1 MKRSKQRDT
10 HTVRNSSSLHHLI
23 PALQA
28 KLALRN
34 QMSENT
40 GKALDIGLLSRVL
53 KYVRPYRA
61 TFWTTAFLTLAI
73 AALSPL
79 RPMLVQYAFDNY
91 IVIPDPSGLLI
102 ITLVTLGVLFIEAI
116 TYYFYT
122 YSANWLGQTVIRDIR
137 QEVYDHISSLKLQF
151 FDRTPIGTLVTRVI
165 SDIETIADIF
175 ANGILVIFS
184 DMLKVVV
191 VVGVMLY
198 IDWKLALISLS
209 TIPVLLVATWI
220 FKNGIRD
227 SFQDVRTQVARLNAF
242 LQEHITGMHLVQV
255 FNREERE
262 MKRFMAIN
270 GEHRDANIR
279 SVWYFSIFLPVVE
292 ILSAVS
298 IGLVVWWGAH
308 EVLAGTVTIG
318 HLVAFILYIHILFRP
333 IRELADKFNTLQMG
347 MVSSERVFKVLD
359 TDDFVA
365 DAGTIRP
372 VEIKGD
378 ISFNHVWFAYTGDDF
393 VLKDISFDVKAGETV
408 AFVGATGS
416 GKTSIINL
424 LGRFYEFNQGS
435 ITIDGVDIR
444 DYEQDGLRQ
453 RMAVVLQDVFLFSDT
468 IHNNITLGNA
478 AITRETVVQAAK
490 DFGVHDFIEK
500 LPGGYDYNVM
510 ERGAMLSVGQRQL
523 ISFVRA
529 YIHNPSILIL
539 DEATS
544 SIDTESEA
552 IIQRALDKLTEGRT
566 SIVIAHRLATI
577 QKADRIIV
585 MQKGRILESGSH
597 DELLRNE
604 GHYHT
609 LFELQY
615 T

>member
-1 MKRSKQRDT
+1 MEAPS
-10 HTVRNSSSLHHLI
+10 
-23 PALQA
+23 A
-28 KLALRN
+28 
-34 QMSENT
+34 NT
-40 GKALDIGLLSRVL
+40 EQKPDIGILARVL
-53 KYVRPYRA
+53 KYVTPYRR
-61 TFWTTAFLTLAI
+61 TFIITGLLTLVL

-79 RPMLVQYAFDNY
+79 RPMLIQYAFDNY
-91 IVIPDPSGLLI
+91 IVIPDPKGLLI
-102 ITLVTLGVLFIEAI
+102 ITLITIGVLLVEAL

-122 YSANWLGQTVIRDIR
+122 YSANWLGQTVISDLR
-137 QEVYDHISSLKLQF
+137 QELYAHINSMRLRY

-184 DMLKVVV
+184 DLLKVVAV
-191 VVGVMLY
+191 VAVMLY

-209 TIPVLLVATWI
+209 TIPVLLAATWV
-220 FKNGIRD
+220 FKNGIKS
-227 SFQDVRTQVARLNAF
+227 SFEDVRTQVSRLNAF

-255 FNREERE
+255 FNREKRE
-262 MKRFMAIN
+262 MEHFKEIN
-270 GEHRDANIR
+270 ALHRDAHIR

-308 EVLAGTVTIG
+308 QVLASEVTVG
-318 HLVAFILYIHILFRP
+318 HLVAYILYIHILFRP

-359 TDDFVA
+359 TEEFVA
-365 DAGTIRP
+365 DTGTMAPKELR
-372 VEIKGD
+372 GD
-378 ISFNHVWFAYTGDDF
+378 ISFDHVWFAYMGEDF
-393 VLKDISFDVKAGETV
+393 VLKDISFNVKAGETL

-424 LGRFYEFNQGS
+424 LGRFYEFNKGN
-435 ITIDGVDIR
+435 ITIDGTDIR
-444 DYEQDGLRQ
+444 QYRQEALRQ
-453 RMAVVLQDVFLFSDT
+453 QMAVVLQDVFLFSDT
-468 IHNNITLGNA
+468 IHNNITLRNP
-478 AITRETVVQAAK
+478 AIGRETVVQAAK
-490 DFGVHDFIEK
+490 DFGIHDFISR

-529 YIHNPSILIL
+529 YVHNPSILIL

-566 SIVIAHRLATI
+566 SIVIAHRLATV

-585 MQKGRILESGSH
+585 LRQGRILETGTH
-597 DELLRNE
+597 DELLRND
-604 GHYHT
+604 GHYRT

-615 T
+615 N

>member
-1 MKRSKQRDT
+1 
-10 HTVRNSSSLHHLI
+10 
-23 PALQA
+23 
-28 KLALRN
+28 
-34 QMSENT
+34 MSEIQ

-53 KYVRPYRA
+53 KYVKPYKR
-61 TFWTTAFLTLAI
+61 TFWFTAVLTFALAG
-73 AALSPL
+73 LSPL

-91 IVIPDPSGLLI
+91 IVIPNPNGLLI
-102 ITLVTLGVLFIEAI
+102 ITLITIGVLLIEAVA
-116 TYYFYT
+116 YYFYT

-137 QEVYDHISSLKLQF
+137 QEIYDHINSLKLQY
-151 FDRTPIGTLVTRVI
+151 FDHTAIGTLVTRVI

-184 DMLKVVV
+184 DMMKVLV

-209 TIPVLLVATWI
+209 TIPILLFATYI

-255 FNREERE
+255 FNREKRE
-262 MKRFMAIN
+262 MDRFMAIN
-270 GEHRDANIR
+270 AEHRDANIK

-308 EVLAGTVTIG
+308 EVLSGTVTIG

-359 TDDFVA
+359 TQDFVS
-365 DAGTIRP
+365 DTGTVRP
-372 VEIKGD
+372 IEIKGD
-378 ISFNHVWFAYTGDDF
+378 IRFDNVSFAYSGDDF
-393 VLKDISFDVKAGETV
+393 VLNNISFDVKAGETV

-424 LGRFYEFNQGS
+424 LGRFYEFNSGT
-435 ITIDGVDIR
+435 ITIDGIDIR
-444 DYEQDGLRQ
+444 DYNQDGLRQ

-468 IHNNITLGNA
+468 IHNNITLGNT
-478 AITRETVVQAAK
+478 AISRETVMEAAK
-490 DFGVHDFIEK
+490 DFGVHDFISK
-500 LPGGYDYNVM
+500 LPGGYEYNVM

-529 YIHNPSILIL
+529 YVHNPSILIL

-544 SIDTESEA
+544 SIDTESEV
-552 IIQRALDKLTEGRT
+552 IIQRALEKLTEGRT

-597 DELLRNE
+597 DELLRKE

>member
-1 MKRSKQRDT
+1 
-10 HTVRNSSSLHHLI
+10 
-23 PALQA
+23 
-28 KLALRN
+28 
-34 QMSENT
+34 MSEIQ

-53 KYVRPYRA
+53 KYVKPYKR
-61 TFWTTAFLTLAI
+61 TFWFTAVLTFALAG
-73 AALSPL
+73 LSPL

-91 IVIPDPSGLLI
+91 IVIPNPNGLLI
-102 ITLVTLGVLFIEAI
+102 ITLVTIGVLLIEAVA
-116 TYYFYT
+116 YYFYT

-137 QEVYDHISSLKLQF
+137 QEIYDHINSLKLQY
-151 FDRTPIGTLVTRVI
+151 FDRTAIGTLVTRVI

-184 DMLKVVV
+184 DMMKVLV

-209 TIPVLLVATWI
+209 TIPILLFATYI

-255 FNREERE
+255 FNREKRE
-262 MKRFMAIN
+262 MDRFMAIN
-270 GEHRDANIR
+270 AEHRDANIK

-359 TDDFVA
+359 TKDFVK
-365 DAGTIRP
+365 DEGTIRP

-378 ISFNHVWFAYTGDDF
+378 IQFDNVSFAYSDDNFVLNNISFN
-393 VLKDISFDVKAGETV
+393 VKAGETV

-424 LGRFYEFNQGS
+424 LGRFYEFNSGT
-435 ITIDGVDIR
+435 ITIDGIDIR
-444 DYEQDGLRQ
+444 DYNQDGLRQ

-468 IHNNITLGNA
+468 IHNNITLGNPDVS
-478 AITRETVVQAAK
+478 RETVMQAAK
-490 DFGVHDFIEK
+490 DFGVHEFISK
-500 LPGGYDYNVM
+500 LPGGYEYNVM

-529 YIHNPSILIL
+529 YVHNPSILIL

-544 SIDTESEA
+544 SIDIESEV
-552 IIQRALDKLTEGRT
+552 IIQRALEKLTEGRT

-585 MQKGRILESGSH
+585 MQKGRILESGTH
-597 DELLRNE
+597 DELLRKE

>member
-1 MKRSKQRDT
+1 MEAAPRT
-10 HTVRNSSSLHHLI
+10 AET
-23 PALQA
+23 
-28 KLALRN
+28 
-34 QMSENT
+34 
-40 GKALDIGLLSRVL
+40 KADISILTRVL
-53 KYVRPYRA
+53 KYVRPYKR
-61 TFWTTAFLTLAI
+61 TFVITGLLTLML

-79 RPMLVQYAFDNY
+79 RPMLIQYAFDNY
-91 IVIPDPSGLLI
+91 IVTPDPYGLLI
-102 ITLVTLGVLFIEAI
+102 ITLITIGVLLVEAL

-122 YSANWLGQTVIRDIR
+122 YSSNWLGQTVISDLR
-137 QEVYDHISSLKLQF
+137 QELYAHINSLRLRY

-184 DMLKVVV
+184 DLLKVVA

-198 IDWKLALISLS
+198 IDWRLALISLS
-209 TIPVLLVATWI
+209 TIPVLMVATWM
-220 FKNGIRD
+220 FKNGTRD

-255 FNREERE
+255 FNREKRE
-262 MKRFMAIN
+262 MEQFKEIN
-270 GEHRDANIR
+270 ALHRDANIR

-292 ILSAVS
+292 ILSAIS

-308 EVLAGTVTIG
+308 QVLASEVTVG

-359 TDDFVA
+359 TEEFVA
-365 DAGTIRP
+365 DTGTIVP
-372 VEIKGD
+372 TELKGD
-378 ISFNHVWFAYTGDDF
+378 ICFDSVWFAYNGDDH
-393 VLKDISFDVKAGETV
+393 VLKDISFRVKAGETV

-424 LGRFYEFNQGS
+424 LGRFYEFNRGS
-435 ITIDGVDIR
+435 ITIDGTDIR
-444 DYEQDGLRQ
+444 QFKQEPLRQ
-453 RMAVVLQDVFLFSDT
+453 RMAVVMQDVFLFSDT
-468 IHNNITLGNA
+468 IHNNITLRNP
-478 AITRETVVQAAK
+478 AISRETVVQAAK
-490 DFGVHDFIEK
+490 DFGIDEFISR

-529 YIHNPSILIL
+529 YVHNPSILIL

-552 IIQRALDKLTEGRT
+552 IIQKALDKLTEGRT
-566 SIVIAHRLATI
+566 AIVIAHRLATV

-585 MQKGRILESGSH
+585 LRQGSILETGSH
-597 DELLRNE
+597 DELLRND
-604 GHYHT
+604 GHYRT

>member
-1 MKRSKQRDT
+1 MEAPPISTDIKPD
-10 HTVRNSSSLHHLI
+10 NGI
-23 PALQA
+23 
-28 KLALRN
+28 LA
-34 QMSENT
+34 
-40 GKALDIGLLSRVL
+40 RVL
-53 KYVRPYRA
+53 KYVRPYKGRFIA
-61 TFWTTAFLTLAI
+61 TGVLTLI
-73 AALSPL
+73 LAALSPI
-79 RPMLVQYAFDNY
+79 RPLLIQYAFDNY
-91 IVIPDPSGLLI
+91 IVIPDPHGLLI
-102 ITLVTLGVLFIEAI
+102 ITIITIGVLLLEALA
-116 TYYFYT
+116 YYFYT
-122 YSANWLGQTVIRDIR
+122 YSANWLGQTVISDLR
-137 QEVYDHISSLKLQF
+137 QELYAHINSLRLRY

-184 DMLKVVV
+184 DILKVVAV
-191 VVGVMLY
+191 VAVMLY

-209 TIPVLLVATWI
+209 TIPVLLAATWV
-220 FKNGIRD
+220 FKNGIKS
-227 SFQDVRTQVARLNAF
+227 SFEDVRTQVSRLNAF

-255 FNREERE
+255 FNREKRE
-262 MKRFMAIN
+262 MVHFKDIN
-270 GEHRDANIR
+270 ARHRDAHIR

-308 EVLAGTVTIG
+308 QVLASEVTVG

-359 TDDFVA
+359 TEEFVA
-365 DAGTIRP
+365 DTGTIDTKELR
-372 VEIKGD
+372 GD
-378 ISFNHVWFAYTGDDF
+378 IRFENVWFAYNGDDF
-393 VLKDISFDVKAGETV
+393 VLKDISFDVKAGETL

-424 LGRFYEFNQGS
+424 LGRFYEFNKGN
-435 ITIDGVDIR
+435 ITIDGTDIR
-444 DYEQDGLRQ
+444 AYRQEALRQ
-453 RMAVVLQDVFLFSDT
+453 QMAVVLQDVFLFSDT
-468 IHNNITLGNA
+468 IYNNITLRNPDIG
-478 AITRETVVQAAK
+478 RETVMQAAK
-490 DFGVHDFIEK
+490 DFGIHDFISR

-529 YIHNPSILIL
+529 YVHNPSILIL

-566 SIVIAHRLATI
+566 SIVIAHRLSTV

-585 MQKGRILESGSH
+585 MRQGRILETGTH
-597 DELLRNE
+597 VELLRND
-604 GHYHT
+604 GHYRT

-615 T
+615 N

>member
-1 MKRSKQRDT
+1 MET
-10 HTVRNSSSLHHLI
+10 PANSPELK
-23 PALQA
+23 P
-28 KLALRN
+28 
-34 QMSENT
+34 
-40 GKALDIGLLSRVL
+40 DIGILARVL
-53 KYVRPYRA
+53 KYVRPYRGRFVA
-61 TFWTTAFLTLAI
+61 TGLLTVILAV
-73 AALSPL
+73 LSPI
-79 RPMLVQYAFDNY
+79 RPLLVQYAFDNY
-91 IVIPDPSGLLI
+91 IVIPDPQGLLV
-102 ITLVTLGVLFIEAI
+102 ITLITIGVLLLEAL

-122 YSANWLGQTVIRDIR
+122 YSANWLGQTVISDLR
-137 QEVYDHISSLKLQF
+137 QELYAHINSLRLRY

-184 DMLKVVV
+184 DVLKVVV
-191 VVGVMLY
+191 VVGVMLW
-198 IDWKLALISLS
+198 IDWKLTLVSLS
-209 TIPVLLVATWI
+209 TIPVLLGATWV
-220 FKNGIRD
+220 FKNGIKS
-227 SFQDVRTQVARLNAF
+227 SFEDVRTQVAKLNAF

-255 FNREERE
+255 FNREKRE
-262 MKRFMAIN
+262 MERFKEIN
-270 GEHRDANIR
+270 ARHRDAHIR

-308 EVLAGTVTIG
+308 QVLASEVTVG

-359 TDDFVA
+359 TEEFVA
-365 DAGTIRP
+365 DKGTIDP
-372 VEIKGD
+372 EELKGD
-378 ISFNHVWFAYTGDDF
+378 IRFEDVWFAYNGDDH

-424 LGRFYEFNQGS
+424 LGRFYEYNRGS
-435 ITIDGVDIR
+435 ITIDGTDIR
-444 DYEQDGLRQ
+444 AYRQEALRQ

-468 IHNNITLGNA
+468 IYNNITLRNA
-478 AITRETVVQAAK
+478 SIDRETVIEAAK
-490 DFGVHDFIEK
+490 EFGIHGFISR

-529 YIHNPSILIL
+529 YVHNPSILIL

-566 SIVIAHRLATI
+566 SIVIAHRLSTV

-585 MQKGRILESGSH
+585 LRQGRILETGTH
-597 DELLRNE
+597 DELLRAD
-604 GHYHT
+604 GHYRT

-615 T
+615 S

>member
-1 MKRSKQRDT
+1 MEAAPRTAETK
-10 HTVRNSSSLHHLI
+10 
-23 PALQA
+23 P
-28 KLALRN
+28 
-34 QMSENT
+34 
-40 GKALDIGLLSRVL
+40 DISILTRVL
-53 KYVRPYRA
+53 KYVRPYKR
-61 TFWTTAFLTLAI
+61 TFVITGLLTLML

-79 RPMLVQYAFDNY
+79 RPMLIQYAFDHY
-91 IVIPDPSGLLI
+91 IVTPDPYGLLI
-102 ITLVTLGVLFIEAI
+102 ITLITIGVLLVEAL

-122 YSANWLGQTVIRDIR
+122 YSSNWLGQTVISDLR
-137 QEVYDHISSLKLQF
+137 QELYAHINSLRLRY

-184 DMLKVVV
+184 DLLKVVAV
-191 VVGVMLY
+191 VCVMLY
-198 IDWKLALISLS
+198 IDWRLALISLS
-209 TIPVLLVATWI
+209 TIPVLMVATWM
-220 FKNGIRD
+220 FKNGTRD

-255 FNREERE
+255 FNREKRE
-262 MKRFMAIN
+262 MEQFKEIN
-270 GEHRDANIR
+270 ALHRDANIR

-292 ILSAVS
+292 ILSAIS

-308 EVLAGTVTIG
+308 QVLASEVTVG

-359 TDDFVA
+359 TEEFVA
-365 DAGTIRP
+365 DTGTIVP
-372 VEIKGD
+372 TELKGD
-378 ISFNHVWFAYTGDDF
+378 ICFDSVWFAYNGDDH
-393 VLKDISFDVKAGETV
+393 VLKDISFRVKAGETV

-424 LGRFYEFNQGS
+424 LGRFYEFNRGS
-435 ITIDGVDIR
+435 ITIDGIDIR
-444 DYEQDGLRQ
+444 QFKQEALRQ
-453 RMAVVLQDVFLFSDT
+453 RMAVVMQDVFLFSDT
-468 IHNNITLGNA
+468 IHNNITLRNP
-478 AITRETVVQAAK
+478 AISRETVVQAAK
-490 DFGVHDFIEK
+490 DFGIHEFISK

-523 ISFVRA
+523 VSFVRA
-529 YIHNPSILIL
+529 YVHKPSILIL

-552 IIQRALDKLTEGRT
+552 IIQKALDKLTEGRT
-566 SIVIAHRLATI
+566 AIIIAHRLATV

-585 MQKGRILESGSH
+585 LRQGSILETGSH
-597 DELLRNE
+597 DELLRND
-604 GHYHT
+604 GHYRT

>member
-1 MKRSKQRDT
+1 
-10 HTVRNSSSLHHLI
+10 
-23 PALQA
+23 
-28 KLALRN
+28 
-34 QMSENT
+34 MSEIQ

-53 KYVRPYRA
+53 KYVQPYKR
-61 TFWTTAFLTLAI
+61 TFWFTAVLTFALAG
-73 AALSPL
+73 LSPL

-91 IVIPDPSGLLI
+91 IVIPNPNGLLI
-102 ITLVTLGVLFIEAI
+102 ITLVTIGVLLIEAVA
-116 TYYFYT
+116 YYFYT

-137 QEVYDHISSLKLQF
+137 QEIYDHINSLKLQY
-151 FDRTPIGTLVTRVI
+151 FDRTAIGTLVTRVI

-184 DMLKVVV
+184 DMMKVLVVV
-191 VVGVMLY
+191 CVMLY

-209 TIPVLLVATWI
+209 TIPILLFATYI

-255 FNREERE
+255 FNREKRE
-262 MKRFMAIN
+262 MDRFMAIN
-270 GEHRDANIR
+270 AEHRDANVK

-359 TDDFVA
+359 TQDFVT
-365 DAGTIRP
+365 DTGTVRP
-372 VEIKGD
+372 IEIKGD
-378 ISFNHVWFAYTGDDF
+378 IRFDNVSFAYSGDDF
-393 VLKDISFDVKAGETV
+393 VLNNISFDVKAGETV

-424 LGRFYEFNQGS
+424 LGRFYEFNSGT
-435 ITIDGVDIR
+435 ITIDGIDIR
-444 DYEQDGLRQ
+444 DYNQDGLRQ

-468 IHNNITLGNA
+468 IHNNISLGNT
-478 AITRETVVQAAK
+478 AISRETVMEAAK
-490 DFGVHDFIEK
+490 DFGVHDFISK
-500 LPGGYDYNVM
+500 LPGGYEYNVM

-529 YIHNPSILIL
+529 YVHNPSILIL

-544 SIDTESEA
+544 SIDTESEV
-552 IIQRALDKLTEGRT
+552 IIQRALEKLTEGRT

-597 DELLRNE
+597 DELLRKE

>member
-1 MKRSKQRDT
+1 
-10 HTVRNSSSLHHLI
+10 
-23 PALQA
+23 
-28 KLALRN
+28 
-34 QMSENT
+34 
-40 GKALDIGLLSRVL
+40 
-53 KYVRPYRA
+53 
-61 TFWTTAFLTLAI
+61 
-73 AALSPL
+73 
-79 RPMLVQYAFDNY
+79 
-91 IVIPDPSGLLI
+91 
-102 ITLVTLGVLFIEAI
+102 LGVLLIEAVA
-116 TYYFYT
+116 YYFYT

-137 QEVYDHISSLKLQF
+137 QEVYDHISSLKLQY

-378 ISFNHVWFAYTGDDF
+378 ISFNKVWFAYTGDDF
-393 VLKDISFDVKAGETV
+393 VLKDISFDVKG
-408 AFVGATGS
+408 
-416 GKTSIINL
+416 
-424 LGRFYEFNQGS
+424 GR
-435 ITIDGVDIR
+435 DR
-444 DYEQDGLRQ
+444 GLRGCHWFGKNEHHQ
-453 RMAVVLQDVFLFSDT
+453 PTWPFL
-468 IHNNITLGNA
+468 
-478 AITRETVVQAAK
+478 RVQS
-490 DFGVHDFIEK
+490 GQHHHRW
-500 LPGGYDYNVM
+500 
-510 ERGAMLSVGQRQL
+510 RG
-523 ISFVRA
+523 
-529 YIHNPSILIL
+529 HP
-539 DEATS
+539 
-544 SIDTESEA
+544 
-552 IIQRALDKLTEGRT
+552 
-566 SIVIAHRLATI
+566 RL
-577 QKADRIIV
+577 
-585 MQKGRILESGSH
+585 
-597 DELLRNE
+597 
-604 GHYHT
+604 
-609 LFELQY
+609 
-615 T
+615 

>member
-1 MKRSKQRDT
+1 MEAAPKTSDIKPDI
-10 HTVRNSSSLHHLI
+10 SI
-23 PALQA
+23 
-28 KLALRN
+28 LA
-34 QMSENT
+34 
-40 GKALDIGLLSRVL
+40 RVL
-53 KYVRPYRA
+53 KYVRPYKR
-61 TFWTTAFLTLAI
+61 TFVITGLLTLLLAV
-73 AALSPL
+73 LSPL
-79 RPMLVQYAFDNY
+79 RPMLIQYAFDNY
-91 IVIPDPSGLLI
+91 IVTPDPYGLLI
-102 ITLVTLGVLFIEAI
+102 ITLITIGVLVVEAL

-122 YSANWLGQTVIRDIR
+122 YSSNWLGQTVISDLR
-137 QEVYDHISSLKLQF
+137 QELYAHINGLRLRY

-184 DMLKVVV
+184 DLLKVVAV
-191 VVGVMLY
+191 VCVMLY
-198 IDWKLALISLS
+198 IDWRLTLISLS
-209 TIPVLLVATWI
+209 TIPVLLVATWM
-220 FKNGIRD
+220 FKNGTRD

-255 FNREERE
+255 FNREKRE
-262 MKRFMAIN
+262 MEQFKEIN
-270 GEHRDANIR
+270 ALHRDANIR

-292 ILSAVS
+292 ILSAIS

-308 EVLAGTVTIG
+308 QVLASEVTVG

-359 TDDFVA
+359 TEEFVA
-365 DAGTIRP
+365 DTGTIAP
-372 VEIKGD
+372 TELKGD
-378 ISFNHVWFAYTGDDF
+378 IRFDSVWFAYNGDDH
-393 VLKDISFDVKAGETV
+393 VLKDISFHVNAGETV

-424 LGRFYEFNQGS
+424 LGRFYEFNKGS
-435 ITIDGVDIR
+435 ITIDDVDIR
-444 DYEQDGLRQ
+444 QFKQEALRQ
-453 RMAVVLQDVFLFSDT
+453 RMAVVMQDVFLFSDT
-468 IHNNITLGNA
+468 IHNNITLGNP
-478 AITRETVVQAAK
+478 AISRETVVQAAK
-490 DFGVHDFIEK
+490 DFGIHEFISK
-500 LPGGYDYNVM
+500 LPDGYDYNVM

-529 YIHNPSILIL
+529 YVHDPSILIL

-552 IIQRALDKLTEGRT
+552 IIQKALDKLTEGRT
-566 SIVIAHRLATI
+566 AIVIAHRLATV

-585 MQKGRILESGSH
+585 LRQGTILETGSH
-597 DELLRNE
+597 DELLRND
-604 GHYHT
+604 GHYRT

-615 T
+615 S

>member
-1 MKRSKQRDT
+1 
-10 HTVRNSSSLHHLI
+10 
-23 PALQA
+23 
-28 KLALRN
+28 
-34 QMSENT
+34 MSEIQ

-53 KYVRPYRA
+53 KYVKPYKR
-61 TFWTTAFLTLAI
+61 TFWFTAVLTFALAG
-73 AALSPL
+73 LSPL

-91 IVIPDPSGLLI
+91 IVIPNPNGLLI
-102 ITLVTLGVLFIEAI
+102 ITLVTIGVLLIEAVA
-116 TYYFYT
+116 YYFYT

-137 QEVYDHISSLKLQF
+137 QEIYDHINSLKLQY
-151 FDRTPIGTLVTRVI
+151 FDRTAIGTLVTRVI

-184 DMLKVVV
+184 DMMKVLV

-209 TIPVLLVATWI
+209 TIPILLFATWI

-255 FNREERE
+255 FNREKRE
-262 MKRFMAIN
+262 MDRFMAIN
-270 GEHRDANIR
+270 AEHRDANIK

-308 EVLAGTVTIG
+308 EVLSGTVTIG

-359 TDDFVA
+359 TQDFVT
-365 DAGTIRP
+365 DTGTVRP
-372 VEIKGD
+372 IEIKGD
-378 ISFNHVWFAYTGDDF
+378 IRFDNVSFAYSGDDF
-393 VLKDISFDVKAGETV
+393 VLNNISFDVKAGETV

-424 LGRFYEFNQGS
+424 LGRFYEFNSGT
-435 ITIDGVDIR
+435 ITIDGIDIR
-444 DYEQDGLRQ
+444 DYNQDGLRH

-468 IHNNITLGNA
+468 IHNNITLGNT
-478 AITRETVVQAAK
+478 AISRETVMEAAK
-490 DFGVHDFIEK
+490 DFGVHDFISK
-500 LPGGYDYNVM
+500 LPGGYEYNVM

-529 YIHNPSILIL
+529 YVHNPSILIL

-544 SIDTESEA
+544 SIDTESEV
-552 IIQRALDKLTEGRT
+552 IIQRALEKLTEGRT

-597 DELLRNE
+597 DELLRKE

>member
-1 MKRSKQRDT
+1 
-10 HTVRNSSSLHHLI
+10 
-23 PALQA
+23 
-28 KLALRN
+28 
-34 QMSENT
+34 MSEIQ
-40 GKALDIGLLSRVL
+40 GKVLDIGLLSRVL
-53 KYVRPYRA
+53 KYVKPYKR
-61 TFWTTAFLTLAI
+61 TFWFTAVLTFALAG
-73 AALSPL
+73 LSPL

-91 IVIPDPSGLLI
+91 IVIPNPNGLLI
-102 ITLVTLGVLFIEAI
+102 ITLITIGVLLIEAVA
-116 TYYFYT
+116 YYFYT

-137 QEVYDHISSLKLQF
+137 QEIYDHINSLKLQY
-151 FDRTPIGTLVTRVI
+151 FDRTAIGTLVTRVI

-184 DMLKVVV
+184 DMMKVLV

-209 TIPVLLVATWI
+209 TIPILLFATYI

-255 FNREERE
+255 FNREKRE
-262 MKRFMAIN
+262 MDRFMAIN
-270 GEHRDANIR
+270 AEHRDANVK

-308 EVLAGTVTIG
+308 EVLSGTVTIG

-359 TDDFVA
+359 TQDFVT
-365 DAGTIRP
+365 DTGTVRP
-372 VEIKGD
+372 IEIKGD
-378 ISFNHVWFAYTGDDF
+378 IRFDNVSFAYSGDDF
-393 VLKDISFDVKAGETV
+393 VLNNISFDVKAGETV

-424 LGRFYEFNQGS
+424 LGRFYEFNSGT
-435 ITIDGVDIR
+435 ITIDGIDIR
-444 DYEQDGLRQ
+444 DYNQDGLRQ

-468 IHNNITLGNA
+468 IHNNITLGNT
-478 AITRETVVQAAK
+478 AISRETVMEAAK
-490 DFGVHDFIEK
+490 DFGVHDFISK
-500 LPGGYDYNVM
+500 LPGGYEYNVM

-529 YIHNPSILIL
+529 YVHNPSILIL

-544 SIDTESEA
+544 SIDTESEV
-552 IIQRALDKLTEGRT
+552 IIQRALEKLTEGRT

-597 DELLRNE
+597 DELLRKE

>member
-1 MKRSKQRDT
+1 MEA
-10 HTVRNSSSLHHLI
+10 
-23 PALQA
+23 PANPTDI
-28 KLALRN
+28 KP
-34 QMSENT
+34 
-40 GKALDIGLLSRVL
+40 DIGILARVL
-53 KYVRPYRA
+53 RYVRPYKGRFVA
-61 TFWTTAFLTLAI
+61 TGLLTVVLAV
-73 AALSPL
+73 LSPI
-79 RPMLVQYAFDNY
+79 RPLLIQYAFDNY
-91 IVIPDPSGLLI
+91 IVIPDPHGLLI
-102 ITLVTLGVLFIEAI
+102 ITLITIGVLLLEAVA
-116 TYYFYT
+116 YYFYT
-122 YSANWLGQTVIRDIR
+122 YSANWLGQTVISDLR
-137 QEVYDHISSLKLQF
+137 QELYAHINSMRLRY

-184 DMLKVVV
+184 DMLKVIAVV
-191 VVGVMLY
+191 AVMLY

-209 TIPVLLVATWI
+209 TIPVLLGATWV
-220 FKNGIRD
+220 FKNGIKS
-227 SFQDVRTQVARLNAF
+227 SFEDVRTQVAKLNAF

-255 FNREERE
+255 FNREKRE
-262 MKRFMAIN
+262 MEHFKEIN
-270 GEHRDANIR
+270 TRHRDAHVR

-308 EVLAGTVTIG
+308 QVLASEVTVG

-359 TDDFVA
+359 TEEFVA
-365 DAGTIRP
+365 DTGTIDTKELR
-372 VEIKGD
+372 GD
-378 ISFNHVWFAYTGDDF
+378 IRFESVWFAYNGDDF
-393 VLKDISFDVKAGETV
+393 VLKDISFDVKAGETL

-424 LGRFYEFNQGS
+424 LGRFYEFNRGS
-435 ITIDGVDIR
+435 ITIDGTDIR
-444 DYEQDGLRQ
+444 AFRQEALRQ

-468 IHNNITLGNA
+468 IYNNITLRNPS
-478 AITRETVVQAAK
+478 ISRETVIQSAK
-490 DFGVHDFIEK
+490 EFGIHGFISK

-529 YIHNPSILIL
+529 YVHNPSILIL

-566 SIVIAHRLATI
+566 SIVIAHRLSTV

-585 MQKGRILESGSH
+585 LRQGRILETGTH
-597 DELLRNE
+597 DELLRND
-604 GHYHT
+604 GHYRT

-615 T
+615 S

>member
-1 MKRSKQRDT
+1 MEAPPKS
-10 HTVRNSSSLHHLI
+10 V
-23 PALQA
+23 
-28 KLALRN
+28 
-34 QMSENT
+34 
-40 GKALDIGLLSRVL
+40 DIKPDISILTRVL
-53 KYVRPYRA
+53 KYVRPYKR
-61 TFWTTAFLTLAI
+61 TFVITGLLTLMLAV
-73 AALSPL
+73 LSPL
-79 RPMLVQYAFDNY
+79 RPMLIQYAFDNY
-91 IVIPDPSGLLI
+91 IVTPDPYGLLI
-102 ITLVTLGVLFIEAI
+102 ITLITIGVLLVEAL

-122 YSANWLGQTVIRDIR
+122 YSSNWLGQTVISDLR
-137 QEVYDHISSLKLQF
+137 QELYAHINSLRLRY

-184 DMLKVVV
+184 DLLKVVAV
-191 VVGVMLY
+191 VCVMLY
-198 IDWKLALISLS
+198 IDWRLALISLS
-209 TIPVLLVATWI
+209 TIPVLMVATWM
-220 FKNGIRD
+220 FKNGTRD

-255 FNREERE
+255 FNREKRE
-262 MKRFMAIN
+262 MEQFKEIN
-270 GEHRDANIR
+270 ALHRDANIR

-292 ILSAVS
+292 ILSAIS

-308 EVLAGTVTIG
+308 QVLASEVTVG

-359 TDDFVA
+359 TEEFVA
-365 DAGTIRP
+365 DTGTITP
-372 VEIKGD
+372 TELKGD
-378 ISFNHVWFAYTGDDF
+378 ICFDSVWFAYNGDDH
-393 VLKDISFDVKAGETV
+393 VLKDISFRVKAGETV

-424 LGRFYEFNQGS
+424 LGRFYEFNRGS
-435 ITIDGVDIR
+435 ITIDGIDIR
-444 DYEQDGLRQ
+444 QFKQEALRQ
-453 RMAVVLQDVFLFSDT
+453 RMAVVMQDVFLFSDT
-468 IHNNITLGNA
+468 IHNNITLRNP
-478 AITRETVVQAAK
+478 AISRETVVQAAK
-490 DFGVHDFIEK
+490 DFGIHEFISK

-523 ISFVRA
+523 VSFVRA
-529 YIHNPSILIL
+529 YVHDPSILIL

-552 IIQRALDKLTEGRT
+552 IIQKALDKLTEGRT
-566 SIVIAHRLATI
+566 AIVIAHRLATV

-585 MQKGRILESGSH
+585 LRQGSILETGSH
-597 DELLRNE
+597 DELLRND
-604 GHYHT
+604 GHYRT

>member
-1 MKRSKQRDT
+1 MEAPRTTTDIK
-10 HTVRNSSSLHHLI
+10 
-23 PALQA
+23 P
-28 KLALRN
+28 
-34 QMSENT
+34 
-40 GKALDIGLLSRVL
+40 DIGILARVL
-53 KYVRPYRA
+53 KYVRPYKGRFVA
-61 TFWTTAFLTLAI
+61 TGLLTIVLAV
-73 AALSPL
+73 LSPI
-79 RPMLVQYAFDNY
+79 RPLLIQYAFDHY
-91 IVIPDPSGLLI
+91 IVIPDPNGLLL
-102 ITLVTLGVLFIEAI
+102 ITLITIGVLLLEAVA
-116 TYYFYT
+116 YYFYT
-122 YSANWLGQTVIRDIR
+122 YSANWLGQTVISDLR
-137 QEVYDHISSLKLQF
+137 QELYAHINSLRLRY

-184 DMLKVVV
+184 DILKVVA
-191 VVGVMLY
+191 VVGVMIW

-209 TIPVLLVATWI
+209 TIPVLLGATWV
-220 FKNGIRD
+220 FKNGIKS
-227 SFQDVRTQVARLNAF
+227 SFEDVRTQVSRLNAF

-255 FNREERE
+255 FNRDKRE
-262 MKRFMAIN
+262 MEHFKTIN
-270 GEHRDANIR
+270 AKHRDAHIR

-308 EVLAGTVTIG
+308 QVLASEVTVG

-359 TDDFVA
+359 TEEFVQ
-365 DAGTIRP
+365 DTGSIVPT
-372 VEIKGD
+372 ELKGD
-378 ISFNHVWFAYTGDDF
+378 IRFENVWFAYNGDDF
-393 VLKDISFDVKAGETV
+393 VLQDISFDVKAGETL

-424 LGRFYEFNQGS
+424 LGRFYEFNKGS
-435 ITIDGVDIR
+435 ITLDGTDIR
-444 DYEQDGLRQ
+444 AFRQDALRQ
-453 RMAVVLQDVFLFSDT
+453 QMAVVLQDVFLFSDT
-468 IHNNITLGNA
+468 IYNNITLRNPN
-478 AITRETVVQAAK
+478 ISREAVMQAAK
-490 DFGVHDFIEK
+490 EFGIHAFISK

-529 YIHNPSILIL
+529 YVHNPSILIL

-566 SIVIAHRLATI
+566 SMVIAHRLSTV

-585 MQKGRILESGSH
+585 MRQGRILETGTH
-597 DELLRNE
+597 DELLRKD
-604 GHYHT
+604 GHYRT
-609 LFELQY
+609 LFDLQY
-615 T
+615 N